1 MLGRTELEYRRGG
14 KAQKSYGHNQSSA
27 DKEACNPVFPP
38 IRPGKADYSI
48 PGLFL
53 ACSLSPS
60 LCHSPSIVAGGQ
72 GLLFLEMCVHVIWL
86 VLFNASEEWA
96 TIVTVWPFSLP
107 LSGPIFDSKLQ
118 SRFLLYFICNR
129 CCGSVVG
136 RCGGE
141 GELCL
146 LICVERPERCPR
158 TIYYSSE
165 VAANMDLLPSSIQVV
180 ACAAMHPYLSMSS
193 KLCHS
198 AH

>member
-1 MLGRTELEYRRGG
+1 MRDARCWRLSHGHLQSDSSLGELNSHQAVCITEAGQKWSITGG

-27 DKEACNPVFPP
+27 DKEACDPVFPP

-53 ACSLSPS
+53 ALSLS
-60 LCHSPSIVAGGQ
+60 HSPSIVAGGQ

-107 LSGPIFDSKLQ
+107 LSGPVFDLKWQ
-118 SRFLLYFICNR
+118 SQACCCNIYFSWR
-129 CCGSVVG
+129 WMHVQ
-136 RCGGE
+136 RWR

-146 LICVERPERCPR
+146 LIWCPR
-158 TIYYSSE
+158 AI
-165 VAANMDLLPSSIQVV
+165 
-180 ACAAMHPYLSMSS
+180 
-193 KLCHS
+193 
-198 AH
+198 